1 MKKLLILFTIIFTVL
16 ILFYYFLVN
25 KKYNKVVEKNV
36 EVFVISKLKIVRYN
50 RSDYFLYVQALNEVK
65 SNVVNLK
72 EHSFIRN
79 SSTMNES
86 GSIKSK
92 FIIKTYENGPKFKI
106 KVDSLMYLEQ
116 PVGTRLIFKLSNDD
130 M

>member
-1 MKKLLILFTIIFTVL
+1 MKKILILFAIIFTIL
-16 ILFYYFLVN
+16 ILYYSFLI
-25 KKYNKVVEKNV
+25 KKKNNQVVEKNV
-36 EVFVISKLKIVRYN
+36 EVFVISKLKIIRSN

-65 SNVVNLK
+65 NNAVNLK

-79 SSTMNES
+79 SSTMNEN
-86 GSIKSK
+86 GSIKSR

-106 KVDSLMYLEQ
+106 KVDSLMYLEE

>member
-1 MKKLLILFTIIFTVL
+1 MKKILILFAIIFTIL
-16 ILFYYFLVN
+16 ILYYSFLI
-25 KKYNKVVEKNV
+25 KKKNNQVVEKNV
-36 EVFVISKLKIVRYN
+36 EVFVISKLKIIRSN

-65 SNVVNLK
+65 NNAVNLK

-79 SSTMNES
+79 SSTMNEN
-86 GSIKSK
+86 GSIKSR

-106 KVDSLMYLEQ
+106 KVDSLMYLEE
-116 PVGTRLIFKLSNDD
+116 PVGTRLVFKLSNYD

>member
-1 MKKLLILFTIIFTVL
+1 MKKILILFTIIFTIL
-16 ILFYYFLVN
+16 ILYYSFIINN
-25 KKYNKVVEKNV
+25 KNNQVVEKNV
-36 EVFVISKLKIVRYN
+36 EVFVISKLKIIRSN

-65 SNVVNLK
+65 NDAVDLK

-79 SSTMNES
+79 GSTMNDN

-92 FIIKTYENGPKFKI
+92 FIIKTYKNGPKFKI
-106 KVDSLMYLEQ
+106 KVDSLMYLEE
-116 PVGTRLIFKLSNDD
+116 PVGTRLVFKLSNYD

>member
-1 MKKLLILFTIIFTVL
+1 MKKLLIFFTIIFTIL
-16 ILFYYFLVN
+16 ILYYSFLI
-25 KKYNKVVEKNV
+25 KKENNQVIEKNI
-36 EVFVISKLKIVRYN
+36 EVFVISKLKIIRSN
-50 RSDYFLYVQALNEVK
+50 RSDYFLCVQALNEVK
-65 SNVVNLK
+65 NNAVNLK

-79 SSTMNES
+79 GSTMNEN
-86 GSIKSK
+86 GSIKSM

-106 KVDSLMYLEQ
+106 KVDSLMYLEE

>member
-1 MKKLLILFTIIFTVL
+1 MLILFTIIFTIL
-16 ILFYYFLVN
+16 ILYYSFIIN
-25 KKYNKVVEKNV
+25 KKNNQVVEKNV
-36 EVFVISKLKIVRYN
+36 EVFVISKLKIIRSN

-65 SNVVNLK
+65 NDAVDLK

-79 SSTMNES
+79 GSTMNDN

-106 KVDSLMYLEQ
+106 KVDSLMFLEE
-116 PVGTRLIFKLSNDD
+116 PVGTRLVFKLSNYD

>member
-1 MKKLLILFTIIFTVL
+1 MKKILILFTIIFTIL
-16 ILFYYFLVN
+16 ILYYSFIINN
-25 KKYNKVVEKNV
+25 KNNQVVEKNV
-36 EVFVISKLKIVRYN
+36 EVFVISKLKIIRSN

-65 SNVVNLK
+65 NNAVNLK

-79 SSTMNES
+79 SSTMNEN
-86 GSIKSK
+86 GSIKSR

-106 KVDSLMYLEQ
+106 KVDSLMYLEE
-116 PVGTRLIFKLSNDD
+116 PVGTRLVFKLSNYD